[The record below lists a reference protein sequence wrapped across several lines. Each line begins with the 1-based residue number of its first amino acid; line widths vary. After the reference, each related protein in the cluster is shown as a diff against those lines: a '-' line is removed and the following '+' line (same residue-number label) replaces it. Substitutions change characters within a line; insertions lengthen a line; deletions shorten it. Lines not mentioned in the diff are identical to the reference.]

1 MTAIRKSGHSRFLR
15 KSSGIH
21 QESAAEIDQSMHHVV
36 DNRVNGMKD
45 AHLPRVVAPALG
57 ILVLVTAISLTGCV
71 SNYSY
76 TKVPPSE
83 AASVLHAGDAV
94 EITRKDDS
102 VVYLKIKE
110 IDDTEVSGSD
120 QTSMFGRIKNTIPLD
135 DVASISLSEKEGYD
149 TDQTIE
155 AWSYLLILWP
165 FFVF

>member
-1 MTAIRKSGHSRFLR
+1 
-15 KSSGIH
+15 
-21 QESAAEIDQSMHHVV
+21 MHHAI
-36 DNRVNGMKD
+36 DNRVNGMKA
-45 AHLPRVVAPALG
+45 AHVRHVVAPAWG
-57 ILVLVTAISLTGCV
+57 ILILVTAISLTGCV

-76 TKVPPSE
+76 TQVPPGE

-110 IDDTEVSGSD
+110 INDTEVFGSD
-120 QTSMFGRIKNTIPLD
+120 QTSIFGRIKKTIPLD
-135 DVASISLSEKEGYD
+135 DIASISLSTKAGYD
-149 TDQTIE
+149 TNQTIE

>member
-1 MTAIRKSGHSRFLR
+1 
-15 KSSGIH
+15 
-21 QESAAEIDQSMHHVV
+21 
-36 DNRVNGMKD
+36 MKD

>member
-1 MTAIRKSGHSRFLR
+1 
-15 KSSGIH
+15 
-21 QESAAEIDQSMHHVV
+21 MHHVV
-36 DNRVNGMKD
+36 DNRVNEMKD

-57 ILVLVTAISLTGCV
+57 ILVLVSAISLTGCV

-76 TKVPPSE
+76 TQVPPSE

-102 VVYLKIKE
+102 VVYLRIKE
-110 IDDTEVSGSD
+110 IDDTEVFGSD

-135 DVASISLSEKEGYD
+135 DIASIRLSRKEGYD
-149 TDQTIE
+149 TEQTIE

>member
-1 MTAIRKSGHSRFLR
+1 
-15 KSSGIH
+15 
-21 QESAAEIDQSMHHVV
+21 MHHVV
-36 DNRVNGMKD
+36 DNRVNEMKD

>member
-1 MTAIRKSGHSRFLR
+1 MILTVAPIVSVTLDFAFSPLT
-15 KSSGIH
+15 
-21 QESAAEIDQSMHHVV
+21 AAEIDQSMHDAV
-36 DNRVNGMKD
+36 DNRINGMKD
-45 AHLPRVVAPALG
+45 AHVLCVVAPAWG
-57 ILVLVTAISLTGCV
+57 ILILVTAISLTGCV

-76 TKVPPSE
+76 TQVPPSE

-110 IDDTEVSGSD
+110 IDDTEVFGSD

-135 DVASISLSEKEGYD
+135 DIASISLSTKEGYD
-149 TDQTIE
+149 TEQTIE

>member
-1 MTAIRKSGHSRFLR
+1 
-15 KSSGIH
+15 
-21 QESAAEIDQSMHHVV
+21 MHHAA

-45 AHLPRVVAPALG
+45 AHVHRAVAPAWG
-57 ILVLVTAISLTGCV
+57 ILVLVTAILLTGCV

-76 TKVPPSE
+76 TQVPPSE

-110 IDDTEVSGSD
+110 IDDTEVFGSD

-135 DVASISLSEKEGYD
+135 DIANISLSRKEGYD

>member
-1 MTAIRKSGHSRFLR
+1 
-15 KSSGIH
+15 
-21 QESAAEIDQSMHHVV
+21 MHHVV

>member
-1 MTAIRKSGHSRFLR
+1 MRHA
-15 KSSGIH
+15 
-21 QESAAEIDQSMHHVV
+21 V

-45 AHLPRVVAPALG
+45 AHVRRVIAPAWG
-57 ILVLVTAISLTGCV
+57 ILVLVTAISLTGCI

-76 TKVPPSE
+76 TQVPPSE

-102 VVYLKIKE
+102 VIYLKIKE
-110 IDDTEVSGSD
+110 IDDTEVFGSD
-120 QTSMFGRIKNTIPLD
+120 QTSMFGRIKKTIPLD
-135 DVASISLSEKEGYD
+135 DIASISLSQKEGYN
-149 TDQTIE
+149 TDESIE

>member
-1 MTAIRKSGHSRFLR
+1 
-15 KSSGIH
+15 
-21 QESAAEIDQSMHHVV
+21 MHDAF

-45 AHLPRVVAPALG
+45 THVRRVVAPTWR
-57 ILVLVTAISLTGCV
+57 ILVLVTAISLAGCV
-71 SNYSY
+71 SNHSY
-76 TKVPPSE
+76 TQVPPGQ

-102 VVYLKIKE
+102 IIYLKIKE
-110 IDDTEVSGSD
+110 INDNEITGSD

>member
-1 MTAIRKSGHSRFLR
+1 MTRNGQSRFLR

-21 QESAAEIDQSMHHVV
+21 QESAVEIDQSMHHAV
-36 DNRVNGMKD
+36 DNRVNGVKD
-45 AHLPRVVAPALG
+45 AHVRRVVAPAWG

-71 SNYSY
+71 ANHSY
-76 TKVPPSE
+76 TQIPPSE
-83 AASVLHAGDAV
+83 AASVLHAGDAA

-110 IDDTEVSGSD
+110 IDDTEVFGSD

-135 DVASISLSEKEGYD
+135 DIASISLSRKEGYD
-149 TDQTIE
+149 TGQTIE

>member
-1 MTAIRKSGHSRFLR
+1 MTAFG
-15 KSSGIH
+15 
-21 QESAAEIDQSMHHVV
+21 QSMRHAV

-45 AHLPRVVAPALG
+45 THVRRVIAPAWG
-57 ILVLVTAISLTGCV
+57 ILVLVTAISLTGCI

-76 TKVPPSE
+76 TQVPPSE

-102 VVYLKIKE
+102 VIYLKIKE
-110 IDDTEVSGSD
+110 IDDTEVFGSD
-120 QTSMFGRIKNTIPLD
+120 QTSMFGRIKKTIPLD
-135 DVASISLSEKEGYD
+135 DIASISLSQKEGYD
-149 TDQTIE
+149 TEQSIE

>member
-1 MTAIRKSGHSRFLR
+1 
-15 KSSGIH
+15 
-21 QESAAEIDQSMHHVV
+21 MHHVV
-36 DNRVNGMKD
+36 DNRVNEMKD

-135 DVASISLSEKEGYD
+135 DVASISLSKKKGYD
-149 TDQTIE
+149 TDKTIE
-155 AWSYLLILWP
+155 AWSYILILWP